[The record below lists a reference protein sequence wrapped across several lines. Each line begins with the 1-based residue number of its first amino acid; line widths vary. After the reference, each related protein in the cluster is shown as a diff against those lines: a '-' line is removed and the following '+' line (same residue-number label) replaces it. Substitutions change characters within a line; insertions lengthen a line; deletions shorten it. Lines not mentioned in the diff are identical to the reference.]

1 MKTRIR
7 LRRSSTKVYRRL
19 QDGPVLPPWVR
30 VLPFVL
36 GFLIFGF
43 VSLEIFRED
52 DLVVDQQ
59 VQDEFNVILENDV
72 AKISD
77 PEIQA
82 RLDAATSGVSVPTAP
97 PDEPGS
103 FEAEQVS
110 GSVTLP
116 VESGGVSEVPAAALA
131 VARASVM
138 ALFTGNFNEVPI
150 ATGVAIPDVARTWE
164 DPSVGDPMI
173 VAFGESTIR
182 LSFQV
187 DPDRDGPESVYKT
200 SVVVLFTPDLGWVW
214 AGA

>member
-82 RLDAATSGVSVPTAP
+82 RLDAAVSGVSVPTAP

-131 VARASVM
+131 VARTSVM

-173 VAFGESTIR
+173 VSFGESTIR